1 VQRPLLLLGSLA
13 VASAIGS
20 GYLVST
26 GGTTTSIERGEAV
39 LHEDHRFEYGAA
51 LGVASI
57 ATMFAWFVLETS
69 HRERRWSSG
78 ADGGGGAYTASVEPA
93 PRRPPRRRLPGR
105 RSPCNRGWHLDR
117 PTTSTSSTIG
127 TASTSV
133 ASTPKGTS
141 GA

>member
-1 VQRPLLLLGSLA
+1 